1 MMNQIILGLFAAF
14 ALTALA
20 GCDTNPHM
28 SRVTATGKPCHAV
41 GYSWRPVWVDDN
53 NMVCR

>member
-1 MMNQIILGLFAAF
+1 MLKRSILELLIAF
-14 ALTALA
+14 ALTTLA

-28 SRVTATGKPCHAV
+28 SRVTATGKPCHAI

-53 NMVCR
+53 DMVCR